1 MACTSPPFFL
11 TIQYIANVFSV
22 AIGQILMKER
32 KGAYRV
38 EFQYKDLSQ
47 LKKEQANQNHQIT
60 MWRCGDDNL

>member
-1 MACTSPPFFL
+1 M
-11 TIQYIANVFSV
+11 V
-22 AIGQILMKER
+22 IGQILMKER

-38 EFQYKDLSQ
+38 EFQNKYLNQ